1 MLYRI
6 GTLFDY
12 ACLSSLLPRAV
23 RSCVEA
29 NVAILD
35 REYGENRHIDRD
47 DGGYCLFAETEYEV
61 SLMYAAVDFDRLPCE
76 WADLLDD
83 GYCSAMFLISNEFA
97 IVCIMPVSLAPAT
110 ITGEILS
117 APDCSEAPP
126 TPSC

>member
-12 ACLSSLLPRAV
+12 ACLSSLLPKAV

-35 REYGENRHIDRD
+35 REYGENRHVDRD
-47 DGGYCLFAETEYEV
+47 DGGYCLFAETDYDV
-61 SLMYAAVDFDRLPCE
+61 SLMYAAVDFECHPCE
-76 WADLLDD
+76 WVDLLED
-83 GYCSAMFLISNEFA
+83 GFCSAMFLISNEFA
-97 IVCIMPVSLAPAT
+97 IVCVMPVSIAPAM
-110 ITGEILS
+110 IREEILF
-117 APDCSEAPP
+117 APDCSEAPL

>member
-12 ACLSSLLPRAV
+12 ARLSSLLPKAV
-23 RSCVEA
+23 RSCVET

-47 DGGYCLFAETEYEV
+47 DGGYCLFAETKHDV
-61 SLMYAAVDFDRLPCE
+61 SLMYAAVDFDSHPCE

-83 GYCSAMFLISNEFA
+83 GFCSAMFLISNEFA

-110 ITGEILS
+110 IREEILS
-117 APDCSEAPP
+117 APNCSEATPM
-126 TPSC
+126 PSC